1 MSAKKWQTIVLFAVA
16 ALCVIAA
23 IALFAVSGQG
33 EGYKKALGMICG
45 ILLLM
50 LAVLFLLYWWL
61 SRDTDPNFFLY
72 NRRTKKNMPIGELTP
87 RIVND
92 RMTYFLAQIATSPD
106 MLWSGDVLERGN
118 NFGHHF
124 VYRPLVVYKMLY
136 DMGDKEPDSPYWEHL
151 ENASPEVIH
160 IICHTLERVGEKQ
173 IVRAFLMLREA
184 EPIPGPQMKDFLQG
198 NVAYF
203 NGKMFSYVKKYIDY
217 FY

>member
-106 MLWSGDVLERGN
+106 MLWSGCFFAVAIMQKGE
-118 NFGHHF
+118 
-124 VYRPLVVYKMLY
+124 
-136 DMGDKEPDSPYWEHL
+136 SPFW
-151 ENASPEVIH
+151 
-160 IICHTLERVGEKQ
+160 
-173 IVRAFLMLREA
+173 
-184 EPIPGPQMKDFLQG
+184 
-198 NVAYF
+198 
-203 NGKMFSYVKKYIDY
+203 
-217 FY
+217 